1 MGLVFAA
8 QGRVAGSIA
17 IQWQERDLL
26 HGTALALTAL
36 SEKEDA
42 KEHRKCDAHE
52 DGNGK
57 NFHVRR
63 TKRSGAGA
71 ALRSLL

>member
-1 MGLVFAA
+1 
-8 QGRVAGSIA
+8 
-17 IQWQERDLL
+17 
-26 HGTALALTAL
+26 LTAL